1 MRKTLV
7 FLLAFLIVS
16 CAPAPVPATAT
27 PTPTLTPPPTATATA
42 TPLPEWGHPSNTD
55 DAVMQSA
62 SAVFPPSLHAVFAEG
77 EMEIFFED
85 GTSLRGTLEEQK
97 IGEDTFFFLRT
108 DDGLAAY
115 YPGSGDWFEPLTRVE
130 GSALYRMGE
139 RTLAEMDGALVEGL
153 PAEEVFSSQKFA
165 EEVEEAFGGEVMA
178 YETQDFETVV
188 EVDGNGV
195 LVDGVE
201 MTPELME
208 AIKNGETEG
217 RRLMYFDT
225 DTNEWKDVTSETIK
239 NGDLVKKR
247 RHLLVYNEETGEW
260 EKVPES
266 GFDEQLQTK
275 VKGEFVEFVNE
286 TLGLEIA
293 FDEND
298 PDAGFNEAMEEWRK
312 AIDVDEYAPYLNGWP
327 MNQTVIFSG
336 DSLLLG
342 SKWVWNN
349 GKLYKVIFL
358 TSYGLLDEDT
368 GEYKIVPEQ
377 VAQVDEDGKV
387 HQMTYFAVANV
398 DYNHT
403 DDDNDSEHEGD
414 WYIVPRGDFDNWM
427 KILNTPGIVGNF
439 NINAGKWGE
448 EFRIWKFFEDMFGD
462 DYIEEYYFSERRSFP
477 DRRSSEVR
485 SICSFNSGI

>member
-16 CAPAPVPATAT
+16 CAPAPAPVPATAT
-27 PTPTLTPPPTATATA
+27 PAPTLTPPPTATATA
-42 TPLPEWGHPSNTD
+42 TPLPEWGYPSNTG

-139 RTLAEMDGALVEGL
+139 RTLAEMDGALLEGL
-153 PAEEVFSSQKFA
+153 PAKDVFSKKFA

-225 DTNEWKDVTSETIK
+225 DTNEWKDVTPEAIE

-298 PDAGFNEAMEEWRK
+298 PDAGFGEALEKWYE
-312 AIDVDEYAPYLNGWP
+312 AIWYDDAKEYNGQISYLDQLTGPLTNNSDELTG
-327 MNQTVIFSG
+327 VVFVVSDGI
-336 DSLLLG
+336 
-342 SKWVWNN
+342 KWVW
-349 GKLYKVIFL
+349 
-358 TSYGLLDEDT
+358 
-368 GEYKIVPEQ
+368 
-377 VAQVDEDGKV
+377 
-387 HQMTYFAVANV
+387 
-398 DYNHT
+398 
-403 DDDNDSEHEGD
+403 DSEGERM
-414 WYIVPRGDFDNWM
+414 V
-427 KILNTPGIVGNF
+427 GICLGQ
-439 NINAGKWGE
+439 ALG
-448 EFRIWKFFEDMFGD
+448 
-462 DYIEEYYFSERRSFP
+462 
-477 DRRSSEVR
+477 
-485 SICSFNSGI
+485 